1 MGKIESVDSYLEIS
15 TVLNF
20 DRTAFPEDEEY
31 DERFVYF
38 VDLVFIFHDDS
49 DIHRFSLCWH
59 SFRYDDIM
67 KRHVSRWMAHA
78 VKHNVQEMTIYNTDR
93 HLGYEIPHQ
102 LLNCKS
108 LTKLDMQMYRVLE
121 YVDTT
126 LPKSMCLPRLKFLWL
141 GGFSIANV
149 ELSKR
154 LFSSCPAL
162 ETLVIANS
170 DIQTDDQRNLIVDSL
185 SLKKFNYFNHYVHLL
200 PHNNTMPTTIK
211 LRAPNIGAVYMV
223 EKMRLSAGFLESNL
237 AVIGD
242 DWEAGLSSPGML
254 SHLEYVSIEKVEGCD
269 AELKLL
275 SFLLKMQRF

>member
-1 MGKIESVDSYLEIS
+1 M
-15 TVLNF
+15 
-20 DRTAFPEDEEY
+20 
-31 DERFVYF
+31 
-38 VDLVFIFHDDS
+38 DLVFILHDDS
-49 DIHRFSLCWH
+49 DIQRFSLCWH

-67 KRHVSRWMAHA
+67 TRHVNRWMVHSI
-78 VKHNVQEMTIYNTDR
+78 KHNVQEMAIYNTDR
-93 HLGYEIPHQ
+93 HLAYAIPHQ

-108 LTKLDMQMYRVLE
+108 LTKLQMQMYRVLE

-170 DIQTDDQRNLIVDSL
+170 DIQTDDLRNLIVDSL

-211 LRAPNIGAVYMV
+211 LCAPNLEEFNCLSSLTQDWYLENCSPLSRVDFDIILKAMEDESAEAYLKLPSAEKDVYAKRMMKYLGAVYMV
-223 EKMRLSAGFLESNL
+223 EKMRLSAGFLEVLSQALDISECQPPRLCNL
-237 AVIGD
+237 QS
-242 DWEAGLSSPGML
+242 L
-254 SHLEYVSIEKVEGCD
+254 
-269 AELKLL
+269 
-275 SFLLKMQRF
+275 